1 MKSKLQKKQNIRKKI
16 KFSKATLKKLSRIH
30 KKYDEIFND
39 DKILLQELRSEINAQ
54 HRKAR

>member
-1 MKSKLQKKQNIRKKI
+1 MKSKTHKKQNPGKKI
-16 KFSKATLKKLSRIH
+16 KFSKTLLKKLSTIH

>member
-1 MKSKLQKKQNIRKKI
+1 MKSQSQKKQNLRKKI
-16 KFSKATLKKLSRIH
+16 KLSKATLKKLNRIH
-30 KKYDEIFND
+30 KKYDEIFED